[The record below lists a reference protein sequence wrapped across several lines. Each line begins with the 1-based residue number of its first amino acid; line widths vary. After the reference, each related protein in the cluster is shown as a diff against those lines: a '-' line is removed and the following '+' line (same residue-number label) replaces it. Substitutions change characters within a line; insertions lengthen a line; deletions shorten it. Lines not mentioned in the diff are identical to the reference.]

1 MQIIKGKN
9 NMSIA
14 TTSKWIKRKL
24 AIAFLLPV
32 LTSCATYNSSFSC
45 GDARGA
51 NCMSMDRVDRM
62 IANGEIE
69 NFTDK
74 KKNCRGRK
82 CKESQKHDILLQP
95 LTTEAVSEYQ
105 LSGEA
110 I

>member
-1 MQIIKGKN
+1 MQLIKGKK
-9 NMSIA
+9 MSIA

>member
-1 MQIIKGKN
+1 MNIEKNKIGLKGKLT
-9 NMSIA
+9 IA
-14 TTSKWIKRKL
+14 I
-24 AIAFLLPV
+24 LLPL

-82 CKESQKHDILLQP
+82 CKESQKQDVLLQP
-95 LTTEAVSEYQ
+95 ITKAVVSDYQ

>member
-1 MQIIKGKN
+1 
-9 NMSIA
+9 MSIA
-14 TTSKWIKRKL
+14 TIKKGIKRKL
-24 AIAFLLPV
+24 AMALLLPV

-51 NCMSMDRVDRM
+51 NCMSMDRVDKM

-82 CKESQKHDILLQP
+82 CKESQKHDALLQP
-95 LTTEAVSEYQ
+95 ITKAPVSDYQ
-105 LSGEA
+105 LGEEV

>member
-1 MQIIKGKN
+1 
-9 NMSIA
+9 MSLKKIVKYRA
-14 TTSKWIKRKL
+14 ISILLTSI
-24 AIAFLLPV
+24 V
-32 LTSCATYNSSFSC
+32 LTGCSTYSSSFSC

-69 NFTDK
+69 NFNEK

-82 CKESQKHDILLQP
+82 CKESQKHDALLQP
-95 LTTEAVSEYQ
+95 MTKATVSDYQ

>member
-1 MQIIKGKN
+1 MNIEKNKIGLKGKLT
-9 NMSIA
+9 IA
-14 TTSKWIKRKL
+14 I
-24 AIAFLLPV
+24 LLPL

-69 NFTDK
+69 NFNEK

-95 LTTEAVSEYQ
+95 MTKAVVSDYQ
-105 LSGEA
+105 ISGEA

>member
-1 MQIIKGKN
+1 MQLIKGKK
-9 NMSIA
+9 MSIA

-24 AIAFLLPV
+24 AMALLLPV

-51 NCMSMDRVDRM
+51 NCMSMDRVDKM

-69 NFTDK
+69 NFTD

-95 LTTEAVSEYQ
+95 LTKEAVSEYQ

>member
-1 MQIIKGKN
+1 MNWKKIANYRVISVLIT
-9 NMSIA
+9 SIV
-14 TTSKWIKRKL
+14 L
-24 AIAFLLPV
+24 AGC
-32 LTSCATYNSSFSC
+32 STYSSSFLC

-69 NFTDK
+69 NFNEK

-82 CKESQKHDILLQP
+82 CKESQKNDVLLQP
-95 LTTEAVSEYQ
+95 MTKAAVSDYQ

>member
-1 MQIIKGKN
+1 
-9 NMSIA
+9 MSIA

>member
-1 MQIIKGKN
+1 MNWKKIANYRVISVLIT
-9 NMSIA
+9 SIV
-14 TTSKWIKRKL
+14 L
-24 AIAFLLPV
+24 AGC
-32 LTSCATYNSSFSC
+32 STYSSSFSC

-69 NFTDK
+69 NFNEK

-82 CKESQKHDILLQP
+82 CKESQKHDALLQP
-95 LTTEAVSEYQ
+95 ITKAPVSDYQ
-105 LSGEA
+105 LGEEV

>member
-1 MQIIKGKN
+1 MEKN
-9 NMSIA
+9 MMNWKKIA
-14 TTSKWIKRKL
+14 KYQATS
-24 AIAFLLPV
+24 LL
-32 LTSCATYNSSFSC
+32 LTSIFLTGCSTYSSSFSC

-82 CKESQKHDILLQP
+82 CKESQKSDVLLQP
-95 LTTEAVSEYQ
+95 MTKAVVSDYQ
-105 LSGEA
+105 LSGEP

>member
-1 MQIIKGKN
+1 MYLKKIVKYKAV
-9 NMSIA
+9 S
-14 TTSKWIKRKL
+14 
-24 AIAFLLPV
+24 LL
-32 LTSCATYNSSFSC
+32 LTSIVLSGCSTYSSSFSC

-82 CKESQKHDILLQP
+82 CKESQKNDVLLQP
-95 LTTEAVSEYQ
+95 MTKAVVSGYQ

>member
-1 MQIIKGKN
+1 MEKN
-9 NMSIA
+9 MMSLKKIANYRVISVLLTSIA
-14 TTSKWIKRKL
+14 L
-24 AIAFLLPV
+24 AGC
-32 LTSCATYNSSFSC
+32 STYSSSFAC

-62 IANGEIE
+62 IASGEIE
-69 NFTDK
+69 NLHSK

-82 CKESQKHDILLQP
+82 CTESEEHDALLQP
-95 LTTEAVSEYQ
+95 MTKAAVSDYQ

>member
-1 MQIIKGKN
+1 MEKN
-9 NMSIA
+9 MMSWKKIVKYRA
-14 TTSKWIKRKL
+14 VSI
-24 AIAFLLPV
+24 LLISFV
-32 LTSCATYNSSFSC
+32 LSGCSTYSSSFSC

-69 NFTDK
+69 NLHSK

-82 CKESQKHDILLQP
+82 CTESEEHDALLQP
-95 LTTEAVSEYQ
+95 MTKAAVSDYQ

>member
-1 MQIIKGKN
+1 MQLIKGKN
-9 NMSIA
+9 KMSIA

-24 AIAFLLPV
+24 TIAILLPL

-69 NFTDK
+69 TFTDK

-82 CKESQKHDILLQP
+82 CNESQKHDTLLKP
-95 LTTEAVSEYQ
+95 MTKAVVSDYQ
-105 LSGEA
+105 LNGELN
-110 I
+110 

>member
-1 MQIIKGKN
+1 MYLKKIVKYKAV
-9 NMSIA
+9 S
-14 TTSKWIKRKL
+14 
-24 AIAFLLPV
+24 LL
-32 LTSCATYNSSFSC
+32 LTSIVLSGCSTYSSSFSC

-69 NFTDK
+69 NLHSK

-82 CKESQKHDILLQP
+82 CTESEEHDALLQP
-95 LTTEAVSEYQ
+95 MTKAAVSDYQ
-105 LSGEA
+105 LSGEE

>member
-1 MQIIKGKN
+1 MNIEKNKIGLKGKLT
-9 NMSIA
+9 IA
-14 TTSKWIKRKL
+14 I
-24 AIAFLLPV
+24 LLPL

-82 CKESQKHDILLQP
+82 CKESQKHDVLLQP
-95 LTTEAVSEYQ
+95 MTKEVVSDYQ

>member
-1 MQIIKGKN
+1 
-9 NMSIA
+9 
-14 TTSKWIKRKL
+14 
-24 AIAFLLPV
+24 
-32 LTSCATYNSSFSC
+32 
-45 GDARGA
+45 
-51 NCMSMDRVDRM
+51 MSMDRVDRM

-82 CKESQKHDILLQP
+82 CKESQKRDVLLQP
-95 LTTEAVSEYQ
+95 MTKEVTSDYQ

>member
-1 MQIIKGKN
+1 
-9 NMSIA
+9 MSIA
-14 TTSKWIKRKL
+14 TIKKGIKRKL
-24 AIAFLLPV
+24 AMALLLPV

-82 CKESQKHDILLQP
+82 CKESQKRDVLLQP
-95 LTTEAVSEYQ
+95 MTKAVVSDYQ

>member
-1 MQIIKGKN
+1 MNIEKNKIGLKGKLT
-9 NMSIA
+9 IA
-14 TTSKWIKRKL
+14 I
-24 AIAFLLPV
+24 LLPL

-62 IANGEIE
+62 IASGEIE
-69 NFTDK
+69 NLHSK

-82 CKESQKHDILLQP
+82 CTESEEHDALLQP
-95 LTTEAVSEYQ
+95 MTKAAVSDYQ

>member
-1 MQIIKGKN
+1 MNIEKNKIGLKGKLT
-9 NMSIA
+9 IA
-14 TTSKWIKRKL
+14 I
-24 AIAFLLPV
+24 LLPL

-95 LTTEAVSEYQ
+95 LTKEAVSEYQ
-105 LSGEA
+105 LSDNEN
-110 I
+110 

>member
-1 MQIIKGKN
+1 MNIEKNKIGLKGKLT
-9 NMSIA
+9 IA
-14 TTSKWIKRKL
+14 I
-24 AIAFLLPV
+24 LLPL

-95 LTTEAVSEYQ
+95 LTKEAVSEYQ

>member
-1 MQIIKGKN
+1 MQLIKGKK
-9 NMSIA
+9 MSIA

-24 AIAFLLPV
+24 AMALLLPV

-51 NCMSMDRVDRM
+51 NCMSMDRVDKM

-74 KKNCRGRK
+74 KKNCRGLK
-82 CKESQKHDILLQP
+82 CKESQKHDALLQP
-95 LTTEAVSEYQ
+95 ITKAPVSDYQ
-105 LSGEA
+105 LGEEA

>member
-1 MQIIKGKN
+1 MEKN
-9 NMSIA
+9 MMNWKKIANYRVISVLITSIV
-14 TTSKWIKRKL
+14 L
-24 AIAFLLPV
+24 AGC
-32 LTSCATYNSSFSC
+32 STYSSSFSC

-69 NFTDK
+69 NFNEK

-82 CKESQKHDILLQP
+82 CKESQKHDALLQP
-95 LTTEAVSEYQ
+95 ITKAPVSDYQ
-105 LSGEA
+105 LGEEV

>member
-1 MQIIKGKN
+1 MEKN
-9 NMSIA
+9 MMNWKKIA
-14 TTSKWIKRKL
+14 KYQATS
-24 AIAFLLPV
+24 LL
-32 LTSCATYNSSFSC
+32 LTSIFLSGCSTYSSSFSC

-51 NCMSMDRVDRM
+51 NCMSMDKVYRM

-82 CKESQKHDILLQP
+82 CAESQKHDTVLQP
-95 LTTEAVSEYQ
+95 MTKAAVSDYQ
-105 LSGEA
+105 LSEEA

>member
-1 MQIIKGKN
+1 MMYLKKIVKYKAV
-9 NMSIA
+9 S
-14 TTSKWIKRKL
+14 
-24 AIAFLLPV
+24 LL
-32 LTSCATYNSSFSC
+32 LTSIVLSGCSTYSSSFSC

-69 NFTDK
+69 NLHSK

-82 CKESQKHDILLQP
+82 CTESEKHDALLQP
-95 LTTEAVSEYQ
+95 MTKAAVSDYQ
-105 LSGEA
+105 LSGEE

>member
-1 MQIIKGKN
+1 MYLKKIVEYKAV
-9 NMSIA
+9 S
-14 TTSKWIKRKL
+14 
-24 AIAFLLPV
+24 LL
-32 LTSCATYNSSFSC
+32 LTSIVLSGCSTYSSSFSC

-69 NFTDK
+69 NLHSK

-82 CKESQKHDILLQP
+82 CTESEKHDALLQP
-95 LTTEAVSEYQ
+95 MTKAAVSDYQ
-105 LSGEA
+105 LSGEE

>member
-1 MQIIKGKN
+1 MQLIKGKK
-9 NMSIA
+9 MSIA
-14 TTSKWIKRKL
+14 TTSKLIKRKL

-95 LTTEAVSEYQ
+95 LTTEALSEYQ

>member
-1 MQIIKGKN
+1 MYLKKIVKYKAV
-9 NMSIA
+9 S
-14 TTSKWIKRKL
+14 
-24 AIAFLLPV
+24 LL
-32 LTSCATYNSSFSC
+32 LTSIVLSGCSTYSSSFSC

-82 CKESQKHDILLQP
+82 CKESQKNDVLLQP
-95 LTTEAVSEYQ
+95 MTKAVVSDYQ

>member
-1 MQIIKGKN
+1 MMYLKKIVKYKAV
-9 NMSIA
+9 S
-14 TTSKWIKRKL
+14 
-24 AIAFLLPV
+24 LL
-32 LTSCATYNSSFSC
+32 LTSIVLSGCSTYSSSFSC
-45 GDARGA
+45 GDAGGA

-69 NFTDK
+69 NLHSK

-82 CKESQKHDILLQP
+82 CTESEEHDVLLQP
-95 LTTEAVSEYQ
+95 MTKAAISDYQ

>member
-1 MQIIKGKN
+1 MEKN
-9 NMSIA
+9 MMNWKKIANYRVISVLITSIV
-14 TTSKWIKRKL
+14 L
-24 AIAFLLPV
+24 AGC
-32 LTSCATYNSSFSC
+32 STYSSSFSC

-51 NCMSMDRVDRM
+51 DCMSMDRVDRM

-69 NFTDK
+69 NFNEK

-82 CKESQKHDILLQP
+82 CTESQKHDTLLLP
-95 LTTEAVSEYQ
+95 VTKAVVSDYQ

>member
-1 MQIIKGKN
+1 MEKDMMNWKKIVKYRAASLLLI
-9 NMSIA
+9 SI
-14 TTSKWIKRKL
+14 
-24 AIAFLLPV
+24 V
-32 LTSCATYNSSFSC
+32 LSGCSTYSSSFSC